1 MPDEAPSSVNFW
13 SHVPSPSNLQ
23 SSQSSV
29 LDAIGSAAL
38 PIEQLQL
45 KAANLP
51 GLTLPHQLPA
61 PWGTASTDNSP
72 PVLSQAMPAQ
82 GSSQTP
88 WLSGWS
94 QNTLQ
99 KPTTVQV
106 PNQGNVSERGL
117 KRTCSP
123 DENGEPVDSKLTK
136 RPKLFEYEGCK
147 AGGTNICGRDNQL
160 NGQHAKHDG
169 VLTETKDNN
178 ADTGS
183 PNTSSHSSSPET
195 AVIEHDD
202 QRPLPVPCA
211 ATDS

>member
-1 MPDEAPSSVNFW
+1 M
-13 SHVPSPSNLQ
+13 
-23 SSQSSV
+23 

-61 PWGTASTDNSP
+61 PWGTASTNNSP

-99 KPTTVQV
+99 KPPTTQV
-106 PNQGNVSERGL
+106 NNQANANERGL

-136 RPKLFEYEGCK
+136 RPKLHEYEGCK
-147 AGGTNICGRDNQL
+147 PGVTNRCGRDSQL
-160 NGQHAKHDG
+160 DGQHAKCDG
-169 VLTETKDNN
+169 VLKEAKANN

-195 AVIEHDD
+195 AVIEHDN
-202 QRPLPVPCA
+202 QRPPPVPCA